1 LNTGVKLV
9 GNVGP
14 RVFFLSSLC
23 LQDEKPTPDPEG
35 KEQTDQDDNKYKKDE
50 KKLSTWHALSK

>member
-1 LNTGVKLV
+1 MQVLGY
-9 GNVGP
+9 
-14 RVFFLSSLC
+14 FFLSSLC

-50 KKLSTWHALSK
+50 KKLSTWHALSKLNSYRQII

>member
-1 LNTGVKLV
+1 MST
-9 GNVGP
+9 
-14 RVFFLSSLC
+14 

-50 KKLSTWHALSK
+50 KKLSTWHALSKYNSIFKYFLVE